1 MAGPTGFPAMRGV
14 GFESP
19 GLVVTHLFLAGK
31 QPSVVVV
38 AGLWRYGEQSWQ
50 SANEPRNWSVGLF
63 RKTYIYI
70 YILKQGGVWCMSL
83 S

>member
-19 GLVVTHLFLAGK
+19 GLVVTHLVLAGK
-31 QPSVVVV
+31 QPSVVVVVV

-50 SANEPRNWSVGLF
+50 SANEPRNWS
-63 RKTYIYI
+63 
-70 YILKQGGVWCMSL
+70 GG
-83 S
+83 